1 MDDIQI
7 KQRLHYIDVAKGL
20 LILMVI
26 IYHIGC
32 QFSKDGITDNPIFGY
47 LPKMEFLYTFFF
59 MPAFFA
65 ITGFCSNFD
74 KPYKMF
80 LWSDFKALM
89 IPAISLT
96 ILCDSIGYLSTG
108 NTDLYYLDTYFAIRL
123 LSPLWFLIA
132 LFWCKQIHY
141 WLRRI
146 SKRILLLMVYLVI
159 MGIGV
164 WLNGK
169 VMDYWHLGSSMIYAI
184 FIFIGEQLKKWNFQ
198 FDDWKICV
206 VPYIMLIGGL
216 RLFSLEIASN
226 YNGQLRIETIPLN
239 IIGVVAGILMVLYIA
254 KKMSRNRCL
263 EYLGRH
269 SLVIY
274 GMHQAIISLF
284 CFIFQES
291 LIGMNMRM
299 SVVALFALLTF
310 VISICVM
317 FAWLLN
323 KEYLKWMIGKW

>member
-1 MDDIQI
+1 MDDIQN

-26 IYHIGC
+26 IYHIGG
-32 QFSKDGITDNPIFGY
+32 QFSKYEETDNTIFGY
-47 LPKMEFLYTFFF
+47 LPKFEFIYTFFF

-74 KPYKMF
+74 KPYKQF
-80 LWSDFKALM
+80 LWSDFKTLM
-89 IPAISLT
+89 IPAVSLT
-96 ILCDSIGYLSTG
+96 ILCDGVGYLTTG
-108 NTDLYYLDTYFAIRL
+108 NTDCYYLDTYLAIRM

-132 LFWCKQIHY
+132 LFWAKQIHF

-146 SKRILLLMVYLVI
+146 NKRILLLMAYLII
-159 MGIGV
+159 MWICV
-164 WLNGK
+164 WSK
-169 VMDYWHLGSSMIYAI
+169 RIVMDYWSLESSMIYVI
-184 FIFIGEQLKKWNFQ
+184 FIFLGEQLKKGNFQ
-198 FDDWKICV
+198 FVDWKICV
-206 VPYIMLIGGL
+206 VPYVMLVGGF
-216 RLFSLEIASN
+216 RFFSLEIPSN
-226 YNGQLRIETIPLN
+226 YNGQLRVDTVPLN
-239 IIGVVAGILMVLYIA
+239 IIGSVAGTLMILYVA
-254 KKMSRNRCL
+254 KMMTRNRCL
-263 EYLGRH
+263 EYLGRN

-274 GMHQAIISLF
+274 GVHRAIIGLF

-291 LIGMNMRM
+291 LIGLNMRM

-323 KEYLKWMIGKW
+323 KKYLKWMIGKW